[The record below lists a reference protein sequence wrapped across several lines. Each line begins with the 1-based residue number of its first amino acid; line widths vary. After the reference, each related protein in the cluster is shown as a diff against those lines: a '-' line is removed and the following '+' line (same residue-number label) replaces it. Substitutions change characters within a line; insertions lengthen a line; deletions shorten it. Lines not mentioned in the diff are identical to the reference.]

1 MVAGVRKLGAGETLR
16 IVRGRPLPQPQRY
29 WDVSFADRSRARPE
43 ALEEEMVALMRQAV
57 RSRMVAD
64 VPLGAFLSGGV
75 DSSSVVA
82 LMAEASKQAVK
93 TCTIGFDV
101 RELDETAYAD
111 RVARRFAHDQDRKSP
126 RLNSS
131 H

>member
-1 MVAGVRKLGAGETLR
+1 
-16 IVRGRPLPQPQRY
+16 
-29 WDVSFADRSRARPE
+29 
-43 ALEEEMVALMRQAV
+43 MVALMRQAV

-111 RVARRFAHDQDRKSP
+111 RVARRFATDHRTRIVSP
-126 RLNSS
+126 DDYVLIDTLARHFDDPFAAPHSDER
-131 H
+131 HV